1 MDKENSTLKSCR
13 ILYIL
18 YLISLVKHYMEAE
31 PLTRL
36 DIAELT
42 RVVSTNYANFSVAN
56 VNDHVVKLSVMTESY
71 YWHYHPNSD
80 ETFMTIEGVL
90 VIDLETETIELG
102 TGQLLT
108 IPKNVV
114 HRTRPKGERSVNIT
128 VEHGQ
133 IETVR
138 VDR

>member
-1 MDKENSTLKSCR
+1 MNAK
-13 ILYIL
+13 
-18 YLISLVKHYMEAE
+18 

-42 RVVSTNYANFSVAN
+42 REVTTHYSNFSVAN

-80 ETFMTIEGVL
+80 ETFMTIEGIL
-90 VIDLETETIELG
+90 VIDLETETIELSP
-102 TGQLLT
+102 GQLFT
-108 IPKNVV
+108 VPKNIV

-128 VEHGQ
+128 VEHCQ

-138 VDR
+138 TDR

>member
-1 MDKENSTLKSCR
+1 MT
-13 ILYIL
+13 I
-18 YLISLVKHYMEAE
+18 A

-36 DIAELT
+36 DFGQLT
-42 RVVSTNYANFSVAN
+42 QAVTTPYANFTLAT
-56 VNDHVVKLSVMTESY
+56 VNDHVVKLSVMTENY

-80 ETFMTIEGVL
+80 ETFIVTEGIL
-90 VIDLETETIELG
+90 LIDLETETIELLP
-102 TGQLLT
+102 GQLFS

-114 HRTRPKGERSVNIT
+114 HRTRPKGERSANLT

-138 VDR
+138 IER